1 MNQTNGEKSFRDK
14 MTEWRGYV
22 LRALEDIDKDLKTL
36 FKLHAELDKRINNL
50 YLKVAGIG
58 AVVGILSSLV
68 FGILRDVI
76 IKAIGGP

>member
-14 MTEWRGYV
+14 MNEWRGNV

>member
-14 MTEWRGYV
+14 MNEWRGYV

-36 FKLHAELDKRINNL
+36 FKLHGELDKRINNL

-68 FGILRDVI
+68 FGILRDMI
-76 IKAIGGP
+76 LKAIGGG

>member
-14 MTEWRGYV
+14 MNEWRGYV

>member
-14 MTEWRGYV
+14 MNEWRGYV

-36 FKLHAELDKRINNL
+36 FKLHAELDKKINNL

>member
-14 MTEWRGYV
+14 MNEWRGYV
-22 LRALEDIDKDLKTL
+22 LRDIDKDLKTL
-36 FKLHAELDKRINNL
+36 FKLHGELDKRINNL

-68 FGILRDVI
+68 FGILRDMI
-76 IKAIGGP
+76 LKAIGGG